1 MLIPQLRIAQKVPL
15 AIIGGALLV
24 SAAVGVASYLVSAST
39 MEAMSQERLRA
50 ISVERAERVTSFLD
64 GLTEDVIQLANTALV
79 QDNAKALATAW
90 SQLENPTELLQK
102 NFIID
107 NPNPEERWLLDLP
120 EQKNAYSFGHKNA
133 HPGLQVRTV
142 GEVHAKNAYRS
153 PLPTPLET
161 RGIFDR
167 TFPGE
172 VRVKRDGTPLET
184 VGPLLAGLLG
194 PVDPRK
200 MARKLGFLALRSA
213 AFLFRDKELAERVGF
228 EPTVRLPVR
237 RISSAVLS
245 TTQPPLRIGSARA
258 GDAAGGSDGARSSSA
273 LGPCLASPRA

>member
-1 MLIPQLRIAQKVPL
+1 MWFTGARTSQPKAKEKAPFCATASDGRLVQWLGGTCVQRRRWREKLNRQVSAKPNHS
-15 AIIGGALLV
+15 GAL
-24 SAAVGVASYLVSAST
+24 T
-39 MEAMSQERLRA
+39 
-50 ISVERAERVTSFLD
+50 IS
-64 GLTEDVIQLANTALV
+64 
-79 QDNAKALATAW
+79 
-90 SQLENPTELLQK
+90 LQ
-102 NFIID
+102 
-107 NPNPEERWLLDLP
+107 
-120 EQKNAYSFGHKNA
+120 NA

-213 AFLFRDKELAERVGF
+213 AFLFRDKELAEREGF
-228 EPTVRLPVR
+228 EPSIRFC
-237 RISSAVLS
+237 RILTFQASAFDHSATAPHAPHRCKIQVPGGGASSARGRYR
-245 TTQPPLRIGSARA
+245 QGCAPLAPL
-258 GDAAGGSDGARSSSA
+258 AAPTAPA
-273 LGPCLASPRA
+273 